1 MKTLNN
7 IQPPRFNQSHII
19 FATAYK
25 SMNCKNINIILTLP
39 PIFYFKHTLPIP
51 PHPHL

>member
-7 IQPPRFNQSHII
+7 IQPPRFNLSYVKKP
-19 FATAYK
+19 TNYKPMDYK
-25 SMNCKNINIILTLP
+25 SLNIILTLP

-51 PHPHL
+51 PHPLL